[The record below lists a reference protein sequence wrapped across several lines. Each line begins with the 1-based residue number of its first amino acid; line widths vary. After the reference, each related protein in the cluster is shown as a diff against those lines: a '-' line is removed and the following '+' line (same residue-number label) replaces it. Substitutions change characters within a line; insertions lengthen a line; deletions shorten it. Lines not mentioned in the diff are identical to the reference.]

1 MKLTPHQEKAL
12 LHLWREHQRTGE
24 LWFDARCR
32 EISLP
37 TVYALKAKGL
47 VETRSHMTTLQ
58 YTARGHLRIGRHCPV
73 FCVVEVRLSERVLL
87 LFAEKGL

>member
-1 MKLTPHQEKAL
+1 MKLTPHQESAIL
-12 LHLWREHQRTGE
+12 YLWREHTRTGE

-73 FCVVEVRLSERVLL
+73 FCVVEVRLSEKVLKLL
-87 LFAEKGL
+87 LDRGA